1 MNFTQKLQK
10 AAAANNS
17 LLCVG
22 LDPDTS
28 LLPEGI
34 RLEDFIRSII
44 DATRDLVCAYKVNFA
59 FFEALGK
66 SSFYY
71 LEYARQCIPAD
82 IPAIA
87 DAKRADIGNT
97 SKAYASAVFEQL
109 GFDGITVNPYMG
121 RDSLAPFIEYT
132 DRGIFVLCRTS
143 NPGSA
148 DFQNLEVTTREGCIP
163 LYRAVAGKAAEW
175 NRHGNIGLVM
185 GATHPDEL
193 GVIRRQC
200 PDMLLLIPGIGTQ
213 GGDIRMAVENGTNRQ
228 GEMALINSS
237 RQIIHAS
244 LKADF
249 AEKSR
254 EAALSLKEQINCFRG
269 RG

>member
-1 MNFTQKLQK
+1 MNFTQKLQNTT
-10 AAAANNS
+10 AVNNS

-34 RLEDFIRSII
+34 SLDDFIRNII

-59 FFEALGK
+59 FFEALGEG
-66 SSFYY
+66 SFHY
-71 LEYARQCIPAD
+71 LEHTRRCIPAG
-82 IPAIA
+82 IPVIA

-97 SKAYASAVFEQL
+97 SRAYAVAVFEQL

-121 RDSLAPFIEYT
+121 RDSLAPFLEYAN
-132 DRGIFVLCRTS
+132 RGIFILCRTS

-148 DFQNLEVTTREGCIP
+148 DFQDLEVATGEGPMP
-163 LYRAVAGKAAEW
+163 LYRAVAAKAAGW

-193 GVIRRQC
+193 GVVRRQC
-200 PDMLLLIPGIGTQ
+200 PDMPLLIPGIGAQ
-213 GGDIRMAVENGTNRQ
+213 GGDIRMTVENGTNRQ
-228 GEMALINSS
+228 GELALINSS
-237 RQIIHAS
+237 RHIIHAS
-244 LKADF
+244 READF

-254 EAALSLKEQINCFRG
+254 QAALNLREQINRFRR